1 MTIEALKANLSHQ
14 RRLLEEMLVLNE
26 ELKNA
31 SSKEET
37 NFFETAIQ
45 SVVSQTSIINNSLPK
60 ILEDI
65 TIQKAKAGITGKK
78 TAMQPIQTFSGLV
91 VLNKEDKEKF
101 MKELRIEEDIMK
113 KMKGIGKGKKSEG
126 KDNSYKKP
134 NYYITL
140 SSKLFSNIAY
150 KLANNPDISKSL
162 NLNLKKA
169 NMYYLPGTY
178 LSITLFSMLIAFVFY
193 IIIALIYS
201 FFNMSMTASLY
212 PTLKFS
218 GMDGLALRLL
228 KNIGLAILVPLGVFV
243 IALTYPQTQATSVS
257 NIIENELPFVI
268 MHMSSVA
275 GRGVEPKKVFEILSK
290 SPEYPSISNEI
301 KKVMNQINLY
311 GYDLVTAL
319 KNIAKSTSNE
329 KLAGLLNGI
338 ATNIVFGGDLKA
350 YLDKRSSDS
359 LLDYKLARKK
369 YSAMAET
376 SMDIY
381 IGILVAAP
389 LILMVLLI
397 LMNVTGFGF
406 GLSMSTL
413 TMILIGGIALLNIG
427 FLMFLQ
433 IKQPS

>member
-1 MTIEALKANLSHQ
+1 MTIEALKANLSQ
-14 RRLLEEMLVLNE
+14 ERKLLEEMLVLNE

-31 SSKEET
+31 SGKEEST
-37 NFFETAIQ
+37 FFETAIE
-45 SVVSQTSIINNSLPK
+45 SIISQASIINNSIPK
-60 ILEDI
+60 ILLEI
-65 TIQKAKAGITGKK
+65 TVQKAKASVLGKK

-101 MKELRIEEDIMK
+101 TQELRIEADIMK
-113 KMKGIGKGKKSEG
+113 KIKEMGRGKKS
-126 KDNSYKKP
+126 KSTDNSYKKP
-134 NYYITL
+134 NYYVTL
-140 SSKLFSNIAY
+140 SSRLFSNIAY
-150 KLANNPDISKSL
+150 KLANNPDIGQSL

-169 NMYYLPGTY
+169 NMYYLPSTY
-178 LSITLFSMLIAFVFY
+178 LSITLFAMLVAFIFAIA
-193 IIIALIYS
+193 IALIYS
-201 FFNMSMTASLY
+201 FFTISMTDALY
-212 PTLKFS
+212 PSLKFI
-218 GMDGLALRLL
+218 GLNGLALRLL
-228 KNIGLAILVPLGVFV
+228 KNIGIAVLVPLGVFV
-243 IALTYPQTQATSVS
+243 IALTYPQTQATAIS
-257 NIIENELPFVI
+257 NKVEDELPFAI
-268 MHMSSVA
+268 MHLSSVA
-275 GRGVEPKKVFEILSK
+275 GSGVEPKKVFEILAK
-290 SPEYPSISNEI
+290 SPEYPVVSNEI
-301 KKVMNQINLY
+301 KKIMNQINLY

-319 KNIAKSTSNE
+319 KNIAKSTSNQ

-338 ATNIVFGGDLKA
+338 ATNIVSGGDLKA

-369 YSAMAET
+369 YSSMAET

-406 GLSMSTL
+406 GMSMSTL
-413 TMILIGGIALLNIG
+413 TMILIGGIALLNVG

>member
-1 MTIEALKANLSHQ
+1 MTIEVLKANLSQ
-14 RRLLEEMLVLNE
+14 ERKLLEEMLVLNE

-31 SSKEET
+31 SSKEEVT
-37 NFFETAIQ
+37 FFETAIE
-45 SVVSQTSIINNSLPK
+45 SIVSQASILNNSIPN
-60 ILEDI
+60 ILAEI
-65 TIQKAKAGITGKK
+65 TIQKAKASVLGKK

-101 MKELRIEEDIMK
+101 TRELHIEADIMK
-113 KMKGIGKGKKSEG
+113 KIKEMGKGKKSES

-134 NYYITL
+134 SYYVTL
-140 SSKLFSNIAY
+140 SSRLFSNIAY
-150 KLANNPDISKSL
+150 KLANNPDIGQPL

-169 NMYYLPGTY
+169 NMYYLPSTY
-178 LSITLFSMLIAFVFY
+178 LSITLFAMLVAFIFAIA
-193 IIIALIYS
+193 IALIYS
-201 FFNMSMTASLY
+201 FFNISMTDALY
-212 PTLKFS
+212 PSLKLI
-218 GMDGLALRLL
+218 GLNGLALRLL
-228 KNIGLAILVPLGVFV
+228 KNTGIAVLVPLGVFI
-243 IALTYPQTQATSVS
+243 IALTYPQTQATAVS
-257 NIIENELPFVI
+257 NKVEDELPFAI
-268 MHMSSVA
+268 MHLSSVA
-275 GRGVEPKKVFEILSK
+275 GSGVEPKKVFEILAK
-290 SPEYPSISNEI
+290 SSEYPVISNEI
-301 KKVMNQINLY
+301 KKIINQINLY

-319 KNIAKSTSNE
+319 KNIAKSTSNQ

-338 ATNIVFGGDLKA
+338 ATNIVSGGDLKA

-369 YSAMAET
+369 YSSMAET

-406 GLSMSTL
+406 GMSMSTL
-413 TMILIGGIALLNIG
+413 TMMLIGGIALLNVG

>member
-1 MTIEALKANLSHQ
+1 MTIEALKANLSQ
-14 RRLLEEMLVLNE
+14 ERRLLEEMLVLNE

-31 SSKEET
+31 ASKEEA
-37 NFFETAIQ
+37 NFFETAIE
-45 SVVSQTSIINNSLPK
+45 SVVSQTSIINNSIPK
-60 ILEDI
+60 ILEEI
-65 TIQKAKAGITGKK
+65 TVQKAKVSVLGKK
-78 TAMQPIQTFSGLV
+78 TTMQPIQTFSGLV

-101 MKELRIEEDIMK
+101 TQELRIEADIMK
-113 KMKGIGKGKKSEG
+113 KIKETGRGKKSES

-140 SSKLFSNIAY
+140 SSRLFSNVSY
-150 KLANNPDISKSL
+150 KLANNPDISQSL

-169 NMYYLPGTY
+169 NMYYLPSTY
-178 LSITLFSMLIAFVFY
+178 LSITLLSMLIAFAFSL
-193 IIIALIYS
+193 IIALVYS
-201 FFNMSMTASLY
+201 FFNISMTAAMY
-212 PTLKFS
+212 PTFKFN
-218 GMDGLALRLL
+218 GLNGLALRLL
-228 KNIGLAILVPLGVFV
+228 KNIGLAVLVPLGVFV

-257 NIIENELPFVI
+257 NRIEDELPFAI
-268 MHMSSVA
+268 MHMSSIA
-275 GRGVEPKKVFEILSK
+275 GSGVEPKKVFEILAK

-319 KNIAKSTSNE
+319 KNIAKSTSNA

-338 ATNIVFGGDLKA
+338 ATNIVSGGDLKA

-359 LLDYKLARKK
+359 LLDYKLSRKK

-413 TMILIGGIALLNIG
+413 TMILIGGIALLNVG

>member
-1 MTIEALKANLSHQ
+1 MTLEALKANLSQ
-14 RRLLEEMLVLNE
+14 ERKLLEEMLVLNE

-31 SSKEET
+31 SSKEEST
-37 NFFETAIQ
+37 FFETAIE
-45 SVVSQTSIINNSLPK
+45 SIISQASIINNSIPQ
-60 ILEDI
+60 ILSEI
-65 TIQKAKAGITGKK
+65 TVQKAKASVLGKK

-101 MKELRIEEDIMK
+101 TQELRIEADIMK
-113 KMKGIGKGKKSEG
+113 KIKETGRGKKS
-126 KDNSYKKP
+126 KSTDNSYKKP
-134 NYYITL
+134 NYYVTL
-140 SSKLFSNIAY
+140 SSRLFSNIAY
-150 KLANNPDISKSL
+150 KLANNPDIGQSL

-169 NMYYLPGTY
+169 NMYYLPSTY
-178 LSITLFSMLIAFVFY
+178 LSITLFAMLVAFIFAVA
-193 IIIALIYS
+193 IALIYS
-201 FFNMSMTASLY
+201 FFTISMTDALY
-212 PTLKFS
+212 PSLKFI
-218 GMDGLALRLL
+218 GLNGLALRLL
-228 KNIGLAILVPLGVFV
+228 KNIGIAVLVPLGVFV
-243 IALTYPQTQATSVS
+243 IALAYPQTQATAIS
-257 NIIENELPFVI
+257 NKVEDELPFAI
-268 MHMSSVA
+268 MHLSSVA
-275 GRGVEPKKVFEILSK
+275 GSGVEPKKVFEILAK
-290 SPEYPSISNEI
+290 SPEYPVVSNEI
-301 KKVMNQINLY
+301 KKIMNQINLY

-319 KNIAKSTSNE
+319 KNIAKSTSNQ

-338 ATNIVFGGDLKA
+338 ATNIVSGGDLKA

-369 YSAMAET
+369 YSSMAET

-406 GLSMSTL
+406 GMSMSTL
-413 TMILIGGIALLNIG
+413 TMILIGGIALLNVG